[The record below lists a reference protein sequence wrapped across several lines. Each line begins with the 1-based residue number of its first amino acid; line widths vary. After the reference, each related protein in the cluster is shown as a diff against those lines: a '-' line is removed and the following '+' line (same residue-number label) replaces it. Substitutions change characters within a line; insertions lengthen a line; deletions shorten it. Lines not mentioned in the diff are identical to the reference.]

1 MPRPNTSPAALRRI
15 LQQEATLGKRLLALA
30 QEESEVIIADNVPRL
45 TVLQAEQQQC
55 LKEQE
60 SLEQARM
67 IATRDLAWALGME
80 RAPTLLGLLPALP
93 IPHQAELR
101 ALRAELLALH
111 QQLEIAQARNR
122 RLIDNALEYVRFSL
136 DLLTDAALQP
146 ARYGA
151 NLARLS
157 APTFY
162 IDSKA

>member
-1 MPRPNTSPAALRRI
+1 MPRPNTNPAALRRI

-30 QEESEVIIADNVPRL
+30 QEETDVIVSENVPRL
-45 TVLQAEQQQC
+45 TTLQAEQQQC
-55 LKEQE
+55 LKELQP
-60 SLEQARM
+60 LEQSRAV
-67 IATRDLAWALGME
+67 ATRDLAWALGME
-80 RAPTLLGLLPALP
+80 RVPTLLGLLPALP
-93 IPHQAELR
+93 APHQSELR